1 MVKWNDLP
9 VEIQEKMLEE
19 QVRQGNKRNPE
30 IFIIVQSQTP
40 KRINST
46 NNF

>member
-30 IFIIVQSQTP
+30 IFI
-40 KRINST
+40 RST
-46 NNF
+46 SASKWGAVS